1 MIKTYSD
8 AHQDAVALKILGSS
22 GYYLDI
28 GCSDGIDN
36 NNTLLLEQNEW
47 TGILLDNN
55 KFHTDRAKNN
65 RPNSH
70 IECIDVT
77 TKNII
82 KNILDKYS
90 APKLIDYISLD
101 VDDASL
107 DCLINLPLDEYRFK
121 FMTFEH
127 DIYAGRP
134 DCIARKKYAPMILEK
149 YGYLLVS
156 ENVLY
161 IEGKPYEDWFIDPNY
176 FNMNIFSDII
186 GKSNMKNLDI
196 LSLIKND

>member
-8 AHQDAVALKILGSS
+8 AHQDAVALKILGKK

-28 GCSDGIDN
+28 GCSDGVDN
-36 NNTLLLEQNEW
+36 NNTLLLEQEEW

-55 KFHTDRAKNN
+55 QNHIDRAIYN
-65 RPNSH
+65 RPNSKA
-70 IECIDVT
+70 ECIDVT
-77 TKNII
+77 QFGVI
-82 KNILDKYS
+82 KNILSKYN

-134 DCIARKKYAPMILEK
+134 DCFARKKYAPIILAK
-149 YGYLLVS
+149 YGYIPIS
-156 ENVLY
+156 EDVLY
-161 IEGKPYEDWFIDPNY
+161 IEGKPYEDWFVDPNH
-176 FNMNIFSDII
+176 FNMDIFVDII

-196 LSLIKND
+196 LNLIK